1 MHIRCMREIGDPKEP
16 WMIRLIKLAALA
28 LAAGFQLI
36 GGAAAQQVFPTRTV
50 RFILPYGPGSAS
62 DTTARLFAERLSA
75 RWGKPVVVENRPGGD
90 GLVSLDAFAGAHDDH
105 TMWFGPA
112 GAFNVLPYQHN
123 TLPFDPK
130 RDLNPIAS
138 VSEVVLAVSTPVSM
152 NVSSVDDLVA
162 MARAQPGKLN
172 AAAANGISDFL
183 LFGFFKSMG
192 LQVAR
197 VPYRDIMQA
206 PSDLAESRIQ
216 VLSTSLAVVQPLSKA
231 GRIKVLV
238 VTSAQRAPSSP
249 EAPTAAEAGYPALTF
264 ESIGG
269 VFGPRDMP
277 DKLRESI
284 AADFQKIAEDPIIA
298 KRLADTGQIISVLGP
313 AQFGARVQEQRD
325 RLAELARTLGVKPAQ

>member
-1 MHIRCMREIGDPKEP
+1 M
-16 WMIRLIKLAALA
+16 KLPRRNFLH
-28 LAAGFQLI
+28 LAAG
-36 GGAAAQQVFPTRTV
+36 AAALPAVARIAWAQAYPTRTV
-50 RFILPYGPGSAS
+50 RFILPFGAGSAS

-75 RWGKPVVVENRPGGD
+75 RLGKPVVVENRPGGD
-90 GLVSLDAFAGAHDDH
+90 GLVSLDAFVGAHEDH

-112 GAFNVLPYQHN
+112 GTFNVLPYQHD

-152 NVSSVDDLVA
+152 NVNSIDELVA

-192 LQVAR
+192 LQIVR

-231 GRIKVLV
+231 GRIKVLA
-238 VTSAQRAPSSP
+238 VTSRQRAPSAP
-249 EAPTAAEAGYPALTF
+249 DVPTAVELTF

-269 VFGPRDMP
+269 VFGPRDMA

-298 KRLADTGQIISVLGP
+298 KRLGDTGQIMSVLGP

-325 RLAELARTLGVKPAQ
+325 KLAALAKTLGAKATQ

>member
-1 MHIRCMREIGDPKEP
+1 MIAGMKRREFITLLGGVAAAWP
-16 WMIRLIKLAALA
+16 LAAR
-28 LAAGFQLI
+28 
-36 GGAAAQQVFPTRTV
+36 AQQMFPTRTV
-50 RFILPYGPGSAS
+50 HFILPFGAASAS

-90 GLVSLDAFAGAHDDH
+90 GLVSLDAFVGAHDDH

-112 GAFNVLPYQHN
+112 GTFNVLPYQHD

-152 NVSSVDDLVA
+152 NVNSIDELVA

-192 LQVAR
+192 LQIVR

-206 PSDLAESRIQ
+206 PSDLAQSRIQ

-231 GRIKVLV
+231 GRIKVLA
-238 VTSAQRAPSSP
+238 VTSRQRAPSAP
-249 EAPTAAEAGYPALTF
+249 DVPTAAEAGYPALTF

-269 VFGPRDMP
+269 VFGPRDMA

-298 KRLADTGQIISVLGP
+298 KRLGDTGQIMSVLGP

-325 RLAELARTLGVKPAQ
+325 KLAKLAKTLGVKEAQ